1 MHKVVIMI
9 AAAATLLL
17 AGSFAYRA
25 DAMTG
30 AGTLGLAAT
39 AQHYSQVEQASC
51 KGKKGLFCQAGMRLR
66 CDPWCHC
73 APC

>member
-1 MHKVVIMI
+1 MRKVVIMI
-9 AAAATLLL
+9 AAAAILLL

-25 DAMTG
+25 DATTG
-30 AGTLGLAAT
+30 TGTLGLAA
-39 AQHYSQVEQASC
+39 AAKPYSQVEHASC

-73 APC
+73 KPC